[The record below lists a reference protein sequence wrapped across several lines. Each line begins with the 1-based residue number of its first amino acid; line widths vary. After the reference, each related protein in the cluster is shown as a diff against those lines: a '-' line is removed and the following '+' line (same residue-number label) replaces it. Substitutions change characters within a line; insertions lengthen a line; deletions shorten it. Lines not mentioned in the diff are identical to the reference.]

1 MILNL
6 GTNFHFISSF
16 ANFIIKLWEGAFSQV
31 LEARI
36 QLGEEASIMDTIITI
51 IIMGTD
57 TESIL
62 GSGDLIMVD
71 MDPISALVEGITV
84 DITEDIT
91 VGTMEVIEE
100 EDMGMGVVVDENII
114 LSSVFY
120 SALVFWLK
128 KRIVFN
134 HFDYIFI
141 DLPFILSDYNIKRLQ
156 NKSIKIGYK

>member
-1 MILNL
+1 
-6 GTNFHFISSF
+6 
-16 ANFIIKLWEGAFSQV
+16 
-31 LEARI
+31 
-36 QLGEEASIMDTIITI
+36 MDTIITI

-120 SALVFWLK
+120 SALVF
-128 KRIVFN
+128 
-134 HFDYIFI
+134 
-141 DLPFILSDYNIKRLQ
+141 
-156 NKSIKIGYK
+156 